1 MIYVVQQGDRLPQ
14 LAQRFGV
21 SQARLRS
28 DNGLGSDQPLVPG
41 QALAVLVPTATYTVR
56 PGDTLWGI
64 ARQTGVPLRQLLQYN
79 PTLTQGQI
87 RNMLAAFVFT
97 GDDVFKPI
105 SALSGGEKGRV
116 SLAKIM
122 LSKANL
128 LMLDEP
134 TNHLDMFSKEVL
146 ESALNRYEGT
156 VIYISHDRYFI
167 NKTAEKILE
176 LTPDGVILY
185 NGNYDYYLEKKAE
198 RARNEAEK
206 AAQHPEKSV
215 AAAQP
220 VSDTKNDWLKQKEQ
234 QAAER
239 RLANRIA
246 KLEKAIEETEAM
258 IAQADEDMAA
268 CGTDYG
274 KANEIYAEKT
284 KLEERLEA
292 LFAEWEELNS

>member
-1 MIYVVQQGDRLPQ
+1 
-14 LAQRFGV
+14 
-21 SQARLRS
+21 
-28 DNGLGSDQPLVPG
+28 
-41 QALAVLVPTATYTVR
+41 
-56 PGDTLWGI
+56 
-64 ARQTGVPLRQLLQYN
+64 
-79 PTLTQGQI
+79 
-87 RNMLAAFVFT
+87 
-97 GDDVFKPI
+97 
-105 SALSGGEKGRV
+105 
-116 SLAKIM
+116 
-122 LSKANL
+122 
-128 LMLDEP
+128 
-134 TNHLDMFSKEVL
+134 MFSKEVL

-215 AAAQP
+215 AAQP

-284 KLEERLEA
+284 KLEKRLEA